1 VSDIFQNIDPPLQPA
16 SVSSP
21 CTKGGGGGSIF
32 WKTPAIGL
40 ASYNNFSTISTLDH
54 VSKPPSKETTSFF
67 SDNRG
72 RVLIAQMQ
80 LCTIPFF
87 NRSGFLGWTL
97 GYNDFDFFDKME
109 PPRPEIDIKWEKI
122 VSEKFHMGI
131 IKRKIQQ

>member
-1 VSDIFQNIDPPLQPA
+1 
-16 SVSSP
+16 
-21 CTKGGGGGSIF
+21 
-32 WKTPAIGL
+32 L

-67 SDNRG
+67 SDNRE

-80 LCTIPFF
+80 LCTILLF
-87 NRSGFLGWTL
+87 NRSEFLGWTL

-122 VSEKFHMGI
+122 VSEKFPMGI
-131 IKRKIQQ
+131 IKCKIQC